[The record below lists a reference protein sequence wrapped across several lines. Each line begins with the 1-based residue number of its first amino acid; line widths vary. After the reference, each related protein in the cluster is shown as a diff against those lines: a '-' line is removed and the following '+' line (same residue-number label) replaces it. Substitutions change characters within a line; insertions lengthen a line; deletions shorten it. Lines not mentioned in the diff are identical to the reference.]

1 MPNWAYLAINFLY
14 HIGLAVWIGGTFVL
28 GALVAP
34 ALFKALPRADAGAI
48 FGPTLRRFSRIRVG
62 AVALIVI
69 GAAVKYLVWERH
81 AATLWIAI
89 RWAAI
94 AALAIDVAYEIAFL
108 EPALERARGE
118 AAVFGRLHQRSEMLM
133 KSALLAAV
141 VALFFA

>member
-14 HIGLAVWIGGTFVL
+14 HLGLAIWIGGAFVL

-34 ALFKALPRADAGAI
+34 ALFRALPRADAGSI
-48 FGPTLRRFSRIRVG
+48 FGPILRRFSRVRVG
-62 AVALIVI
+62 SVALVVS

-81 AATLWIAI
+81 AATPWIAI

-94 AALAIDVAYEIAFL
+94 VVLAVDVAYEIGFL
-108 EPALERARGE
+108 EPALERARGDS
-118 AAVFGRLHQRSEMLM
+118 AAFGRLHKRSEMLM

-141 VALFFA
+141 VALLLA